1 MPKHI
6 GFTRYEENF
15 PGADFTPDEWE
26 FIRAVRAY
34 QAETKRRYPSW
45 REILAVARSLGY
57 RKVPG
62 EQPPP
67 AASPKRH

>member
-1 MPKHI
+1 MPKRI
-6 GFTRYEENF
+6 GFSVSEENF

-34 QAETKRRYPSW
+34 QLRTERRYPTW

-57 RKVPG
+57 RKVP
-62 EQPPP
+62 PSDD
-67 AASPKRH
+67 ASTNC